1 MLMLLYRSRAVAQ
14 TIGDVSYQSL
24 DTDELADE
32 LYYGLNCVIS
42 AVSNYAKAFEALGG
56 MKGQPLPSH

>member
-14 TIGDVSYQSL
+14 PIGGYQSL

-32 LYYGLNCVIS
+32 LYYGLSCVIS
-42 AVSNYAKAFEALGG
+42 AVSNYAMAFEALGG